1 MAKKNFRV
9 ISVFKIIF
17 RNSKKKFLIKIILN
31 IHTHTHT
38 QTTQFQIS
46 VVINVCMRRCLFN
59 RGQLMLPV
67 W

>member
-38 QTTQFQIS
+38 NHSVSDIS
-46 VVINVCMRRCLFN
+46 CYQCLHEK
-59 RGQLMLPV
+59 MLI
-67 W
+67 